1 MRHILDEI
9 NEKYAEYLE
18 LDDVDSQAL
27 IISVL
32 VSMLEAERKESLF
45 YKHKVKFLENRRL

>member
-1 MRHILDEI
+1 MSHILDEI

-18 LDDVDSQAL
+18 LENIDSQAL

-32 VSMLEAERKESLF
+32 VSMLEAERKESIF
-45 YKHKVKFLENRRL
+45 YKHKVRFLENRRL